1 VNAADL
7 PWPGLPPPE
16 EGPPPPLPPHGLPA
30 LAQPPAVIVVT
41 AVVDEFDEIAIADR
55 RAVNREI
62 LQEDRVL
69 RLLVVPGEILA
80 GVTER
85 EQSAP
90 DLSHPGPGFGPGR
103 RAGLLRVVEVTEQM
117 LDVVDQQLL
126 MLHLV
131 LQSHSHE
138 REDLF
143 SVRPGLDIFQK
154 SDHRLVNVISI
165 PDGIL
170 HRRARA
176 CAAQRFLDALAEPF
190 VVRVEVIKILFVI
203 YAITRE
209 ACLKQRLGK
218 P

>member
-16 EGPPPPLPPHGLPA
+16 EGPPPPPPPHGLPA

-41 AVVDEFDEIAIADR
+41 AVVDEFEEFAVADR

-62 LQEDRVL
+62 LQENRVL
-69 RLLVVPGEILA
+69 RLLVVPGEIVS

-85 EQSAP
+85 EQSAL
-90 DLSHPGPGFGPGR
+90 DLGHTGHSFGHGR
-103 RAGLLRVVEVTEQM
+103 RAGLRRVVKGTEQM

-126 MLHLV
+126 MLHLG
-131 LQSHSHE
+131 LQSHP
-138 REDLF
+138 RYAEDLF
-143 SVRPGLDIFQK
+143 GVRPGLDIFQK

-165 PDGIL
+165 SDGIL

-176 CAAQRFLDALAEPF
+176 RAAQRFLDALAEAF
-190 VVRVEVIKILFVI
+190 VVGVEVKKILFVI

-209 ACLKQRLGK
+209 ACLKQR
-218 P
+218 